1 MKSIGLM
8 LSVFFMSILITRYND
23 VTIYA
28 NDSEPGK
35 LVANSAGLYFQPQNI
50 ATLEQL
56 SKQLTASKV
65 KETMVDTKQ
74 ENIEDILGDKYI
86 KIVKPSSKTLTV
98 SLEDFYLTHS
108 IKVNIEG
115 LDTQSLKEESV
126 QSVNETEQET
136 DKTIESME
144 VTYLFNEKNYTYTA
158 IYQMTLDTVYVH
170 KVYEDDSYIYIDL
183 VDPHKV
189 YDRIIVV
196 DAGHGG
202 SDVGTY
208 TPDMKYLEKDINLN
222 IVKYLKELLDQENI
236 KVYYT
241 RTSDE
246 KVYLNPR
253 VNLANNVKADFFISI
268 HCNSNVDQN
277 PYGTE
282 VLYGK
287 NRKHYPIDTK
297 ELATICLE
305 EVIKEAGTK
314 DMGIISGEN
323 IYIINKSKVPVS
335 LIEVAFMS
343 NKKDME
349 YLSKD
354 ENQKKIATG
363 IFNGILNAYNELED

>member
-1 MKSIGLM
+1 
-8 LSVFFMSILITRYND
+8 
-23 VTIYA
+23 
-28 NDSEPGK
+28 
-35 LVANSAGLYFQPQNI
+35 
-50 ATLEQL
+50 
-56 SKQLTASKV
+56 
-65 KETMVDTKQ
+65 
-74 ENIEDILGDKYI
+74 
-86 KIVKPSSKTLTV
+86 LTV

-126 QSVNETEQET
+126 QCVNETEQAT
-136 DKTIESME
+136 DKTIDSME
-144 VTYLFNEKNYTYTA
+144 VSYLFNEKNYTYTA

-222 IVKYLKELLDQENI
+222 IVTYLKELLDQENI

-287 NRKHYPIDTK
+287 NRKHYAIGSK

>member
-35 LVANSAGLYFQPQNI
+35 LVSNSAGLYFQPQNI
-50 ATLEQL
+50 ATLELFSEQL
-56 SKQLTASKV
+56 STY
-65 KETMVDTKQ
+65 KEKESMVDSKQ

-86 KIVKPSSKTLTV
+86 KIVKPSSKTLKV
-98 SLEDFYLTHS
+98 SLEDLYLTHS
-108 IKVNIEG
+108 IRVNIEG
-115 LDTQSLKEESV
+115 LEAQSLKEQSV
-126 QSVNETEQET
+126 QSISETEQT
-136 DKTIESME
+136 SDKSIESLE
-144 VTYLFNEKNYTYTA
+144 VSYMYNEKDYTYTA
-158 IYQMTLDTVYVH
+158 VFLMTLDTVYVH
-170 KVYEDDSYIYIDL
+170 NVYEDDAYIYIDL

-222 IVKYLKELLDQENI
+222 IVLQLKGLLDHENI

-253 VNLANNVKADFFISI
+253 VNLANNVKADFFISV

-287 NRKHYPIDTK
+287 NRKHYEIGSK

-349 YLSKD
+349 YLSKAK
-354 ENQKKIATG
+354 NQEKIATG
-363 IFNGILNAYNELED
+363 IFNGIMNAYKEFED